1 MAEFKLGRLR
11 FVWQGAWTTGTAY
24 VKDDIIRNGGK
35 TFVCVVGHTASA
47 LFTTDLNAQPTKWNQ
62 VSDGSSWT
70 GNWTTSTQ
78 YNLNDLAKYGGIVYI
93 CNTSHISN
101 ASTSSNTSPDTTAG
115 LEADQLKW
123 TAYATSFNWL
133 GNWSNTYRYKANDVI
148 KYGAETYVC
157 NTGHTSTSATLALNI
172 SSASSSGGT
181 ATLTFASAQSA
192 LPYSVGTGITVSG
205 FTNAT
210 QFNGSFTI
218 TAVSTTTVS
227 YLLNGTYTD
236 TTGSVSGTSLQGLE
250 LDQSKWTVFSDG
262 LSWRTAWTISTHYKV
277 NDVVTYGGYVYVC
290 NTAHNSSSTAAL
302 GLENDQSKWDYLHK
316 GFNYLGAWSGSSI
329 RYRINDIVVYGGDTY
344 ICTTAHT
351 STTTFATNSWS
362 RFVEGLTYFNTWNSS
377 TTYGVGD
384 VVTYGGFAYIAGSVN
399 SNTTPSTD
407 AANPTTLNIQSATS
421 TASVVTLNFTTG
433 GTQFQSGQTITVS
446 GVTPS
451 SYNGQ
456 YVVIGT
462 PSATQVQYLINNGP
476 YSTGSGGTASVVN
489 WMLFTTGFK
498 LVGDWAT
505 GQSYQVGN
513 VVRNGGYTYLALLD
527 NTSSSG
533 NQPPNN
539 TYWSRLNSGIRWNAP
554 GLSYTALSPTNV
566 TVTNGSA
573 AGAVFSVATTGTVYS
588 VTKTSNG
595 SNYTTNDVIKILGT
609 QVGGISPFNDITI
622 TVGTVTSGSITTFTS
637 SGYATTWAT
646 GTLYVAGDIAV
657 YGPNSYICIL
667 AHTAGFT
674 STTGPATGT
683 NNRPDTDTTAIY
695 WNTIAAGAST
705 SILTTQGDIAYFGP
719 TGATRLGIGSPGQVL
734 KVSNSGIPSWGYFG
748 LVNNVYY
755 VSNTNGIDSPAPGY
769 GTTLDRPWKT
779 IAYAAKQVFNGTQNP
794 NAAYLLNQNKN
805 WAVAEMYNW
814 MINQKTTST
823 APFSTT
829 SVYDQYKTQRDA
841 GLIVDGFVYD
851 ITRGGNSQTVAAALA
866 FFQQG
871 STTTFYNTNVA
882 AQVAFYIA
890 ALTKLSSLLTT
901 NVLANTAPGTI
912 YQNTTGGSGTVTSL
926 AITGASGQNGEV
938 TYTFANQA
946 NSPFVIGE
954 NITVSGV
961 SPSGYN
967 GTYKVVQ
974 LSQTSV
980 TVSSVTTAT
989 YSSGGT
995 IAGVVISQTIDSNF
1009 PAETGASATVTAL
1022 MGIIT
1027 TALTNTSTATIP
1039 PSNTGVTST
1048 IFIKNG
1054 TYNEVLP
1061 ITVPENC
1068 ALVGDELRGVI
1079 VQPLATTGSTS
1090 NGSIVNTLLTVGN
1103 ITNILTSQS
1112 ITSTSV
1118 GTYGS
1123 TSTGGLVTVAST
1135 AGLNTGHV
1143 FNVTGSGGGGI
1154 TAGIYYVGQV
1164 VSATTLTLASTYANA
1179 LSGTY
1184 LSLTASS
1191 PSATTF
1197 SAHGQFI
1204 VGSFVSGTA
1213 IAAPVRITAQLTG
1226 ASGSSVTSQT
1236 FNGSSGSFNITLS
1249 SSNSAVLIGQF
1260 VSGDGAAISGIPAN
1274 TFVTAVN
1281 GATITLSNELTS
1293 TFTGNTTTAY
1303 FFTAGKTGTYTINS
1317 TIPSMLSLN
1326 VSSQTFTAGYVTGD
1340 MFYCRNGSGV
1350 RNMTLFGLTGS
1361 VGTPLTIASGN
1372 VTASAPGIYGTATGS
1387 TGGSITITSTL
1398 GLNTGNI
1405 FTVSGSGGGGLTAG
1419 TYYVGQVLTTTT
1431 LTLSS
1436 TYNNAVAGTYLAFS
1450 SATIT
1455 TTTYAASYGTSRPTA
1470 GAYASLD
1477 PGAGPA
1483 DSTAWIIRKSPY
1495 IQNVTTFGTG
1505 CVGLKIDGTL
1515 HQGGNHS
1522 IVCNDFTQVLSDG
1535 IGVWCTGPGSLTEC
1549 VSVFSYYNQ
1558 IGYLAE
1564 AGGRIR
1570 ATNGNSSYG
1579 SFGVA
1584 AEGYDGTEVPLTAQ
1598 VNNRYGSPVIANVVT
1613 DALNK
1618 IYRVEFTNAGNAA
1631 NSATFAFASSNGY
1644 GVTTV
1649 ANEFRD
1655 NAVFETRWL
1664 TGGLNYMTASNV
1676 GQGGTSTNIQIAA
1689 TDLNVSSAY
1698 LGLRLFITGGTGA
1711 GQYGFI
1717 ANYNN
1722 GTKTALMAKESF
1734 GQQTITA
1741 TTNAS
1746 ASNTA
1751 AIINPNTTGAG
1762 GGYMTATGTA
1772 TGSFATGMILTSAG
1786 TITAGT
1792 YITSVNTGTIGAAS
1806 LASTILST
1814 TGTIGSIT
1822 GTGPWTATITGMSST
1837 TGFIV
1842 GMPLTATS
1850 GAGTLYGGSPT
1861 SVVVASIVSS
1871 TSITYTV
1878 TGGTTPTSGAIT
1890 NISSTLLSA
1899 GTAST
1904 GITQYGFLSGGSVT
1918 SGTYTVGQVT
1928 ATGATAI
1935 ATATFT
1941 GSSASTILTLTS
1953 FSVGSIF
1960 AVQIG
1965 QFIAPI
1971 SGIPANTYVTGVNIN
1986 AGTITISNTT
1996 VGAVSGSTS
2005 VYTAGGLG
2013 TYGLNQAAT
2022 GTPTTSISY
2031 SVSASQTRASA
2042 AVAGTQNTLTVSTTV
2057 DIYNGMPIYFS
2068 ATTGTNLTAAT
2079 LYYAMAVVPNSTVFS
2094 VGTASNSTS
2103 AQVVATLT
2111 GQSSLL
2117 YAAGFDHALAGTP
2130 IVGTSGALAA
2140 TLDTTS
2146 TYIIEPRCI
2155 LTSPAFTPTTGT
2167 QNSAA
2172 WIDCAYGDINATYSN
2187 VSATGGSG
2195 ASASFTVARTGTV
2208 YVVTIGVGGTNYVI
2222 GDTLTVA
2229 GTSLGGTSTNNI
2241 TISVTN
2247 VSGTTGAVTNFT
2259 FTGQGQGGNYVA
2271 VATGVTTSQYS
2282 TNGTSWTSGGALPS
2296 AANWT
2301 SIAAGA
2307 ISGTTTWVAVANG
2320 SNTSAVSTNGGV
2332 TWSAGGS
2339 LGTTSNWSN
2348 VAYGNGYFAA
2358 VQYGGTSI
2366 VYSNNPAISWSSS
2379 SGGLPTTSNWTSVA
2393 YGNGVWVAIA
2403 SGTTAS
2409 ALSSSANAS
2418 VWTASN
2424 GLPSAA
2430 NWTSVTFGKGKFVAV
2445 ASGSTTTA
2453 YSFDGNTWYASTF
2466 GLPSI
2471 QRWSKVRYGQGLFF
2485 VTTSDT
2491 TTTAA
2496 TSEDGLLWTSQTLNT
2511 STGGN
2516 NVLAFGNTN
2525 STPLW
2530 VTLPY
2535 NSSAFNSI
2543 VAGCTAQARAAVAST
2558 TITSFRMWEP
2568 GSSYASTPTMTII
2581 DPNQTNTATW
2591 SVRTGAGALANPT
2604 YTSRGSAYA
2613 TASASVTT
2621 NGYTDIYQPS
2631 TIINV
2636 SGLTTQ
2642 PTAGSNVLFANNS
2655 TVYKLVQVNNFV
2667 GTGGGQS
2674 PYIASFQ
2681 INPSL
2686 TTSNA
2691 PVNGAAITI
2700 RLKYSQVRLTG
2711 HDFLSIG
2718 TGNFSNTNYPGVP
2731 YIAANSNYQTVSNNG
2746 GRVFFTSTDQDGNF
2760 NVGNLFSVQQATGV
2774 TTLNASAFNVA
2785 GLNSLTIGS
2794 VSLGTNSATVTSFST
2809 DPYFTAN
2816 SDNILPTQKAIKTYI
2831 TSQIGGGGSTLVVNT
2846 LTAGIIYVSGNTIS
2860 TTSGGQ
2866 IKVANKMYFVGGID
2880 GYPLAWNFLLN

>member
-70 GNWTTSTQ
+70 GNWATSTQ

-93 CNTSHISN
+93 CNTPHISN
-101 ASTSSNTSPDTTAG
+101 ASASSGASPDTTAG

-157 NTGHTSTSATLALNI
+157 NTGHTSASATLVLSI

-181 ATLTFASAQSA
+181 ATLTFANTQAA

-218 TAVSTTTVS
+218 TAVSNNTVS

-290 NTAHNSSSTAAL
+290 NTAHNSSSTTAL

-316 GFNYLGAWSGSSI
+316 GFNYLGAWSGTST

-362 RFVEGLTYFNTWNSS
+362 RFVEGLTYFNTWNNS

-399 SNTTPSTD
+399 SNITPSTD
-407 AANPTTLNIQSATS
+407 AASPTTLNIQSATS

-456 YVVIGT
+456 YVVTGT
-462 PSATQVQYLINNGP
+462 PSATQVQYLISNGP

-498 LVGDWAT
+498 LIGDWAT

-513 VVRNGGYTYLALLD
+513 VVRNGGYTYVALLD
-527 NTSSSG
+527 NTSSSD

-554 GLSYTALSPTNV
+554 GLSYTTLSPTNV

-595 SNYTTNDVIKILGT
+595 SNYTAGDVIKILGT
-609 QVGGISPFNDITI
+609 QVGGISPFNDVTI
-622 TVGTVTSGSITTFTS
+622 TVGTVTSGAITTFTF

-646 GTLYVAGDIAV
+646 GTSYVVGDIAV

-667 AHTAGFT
+667 AHTSGFT

-719 TGATRLGIGSPGQVL
+719 TGATRLGIGAPGQVL

-823 APFSTT
+823 SPFSTT

-871 STTTFYNTNVA
+871 STNTFYNTNVA

-954 NITVSGV
+954 TITVSGV

-967 GTYKVVQ
+967 GSFKVVQ

-995 IAGVVISQTIDSNF
+995 IAGAVISQTIDSNF

-1079 VQPLATTGSTS
+1079 VQPWATTGSTS

-1103 ITNILTSQS
+1103 ITNILTSQN
-1112 ITSTSV
+1112 ITSTAV

-1143 FNVTGSGGGGI
+1143 FKVSGSGGGGI

-1164 VSATTLTLASTYANA
+1164 VSATTLTLASTYTNA
-1179 LSGTY
+1179 LAGTY
-1184 LSLTASS
+1184 LALTASS

-1197 SAHGQFI
+1197 NAYGQFI

-1213 IAAPVRITAQLTG
+1213 IAAPIRITAQLTG

-1249 SSNSAVLIGQF
+1249 SSNSAVVVGQF
-1260 VSGDGAAISGIPAN
+1260 VSGNGAAISGIPAN

-1281 GATITLSNELTS
+1281 GTTITLSNELTS
-1293 TFTGNTTTAY
+1293 AFTGNTTTAY
-1303 FFTAGKTGTYTINS
+1303 FFTAGGTGTYTINS

-1372 VTASAPGIYGTATGS
+1372 VTASAPGTYGTATGS
-1387 TGGSITITSTL
+1387 TGGFITITSTL
-1398 GLNTGNI
+1398 GLSAGNI
-1405 FTVSGSGGGGLTAG
+1405 FTVSGSGGGGLSAG

-1431 LTLSS
+1431 LTLAS

-1477 PGAGPA
+1477 PGSGPA

-1584 AEGYDGTEVPLTAQ
+1584 AEGYDSTEVPLTAQ
-1598 VNNRYGSPVIANVVT
+1598 VNNRYGSPIIANVVT

-1631 NSATFAFASSNGY
+1631 NSATFAFASSSGY

-1655 NAVFETRWL
+1655 NAVFETRCS

-1676 GQGGTSTNIQIAA
+1676 GQSGTSTNIQIAA

-1717 ANYNN
+1717 TNYNN

-1751 AIINPNTTGAG
+1751 AIINPNTTGVG
-1762 GGYMTATGTA
+1762 GAYMTATGTA

-1792 YITSVNTGTIGAAS
+1792 YITSVNTGTISSAS
-1806 LASTILST
+1806 IAT
-1814 TGTIGSIT
+1814 TT
-1822 GTGPWTATITGMSST
+1822 
-1837 TGFIV
+1837 
-1842 GMPLTATS
+1842 LTA
-1850 GAGTLYGGSPT
+1850 GAG
-1861 SVVVASIVSS
+1861 SS
-1871 TSITYTV
+1871 
-1878 TGGTTPTSGAIT
+1878 GLTPYA
-1890 NISSTLLSA
+1890 L
-1899 GTAST
+1899 
-1904 GITQYGFLSGGSVT
+1904 LSGGSVT
-1918 SGTYTVGQVT
+1918 AATYITAQLTAGGTAV
-1928 ATGATAI
+1928 

-1941 GSSASTILTLTS
+1941 QASTGASTITLTS
-1953 FSVGSIF
+1953 FTIGSIF
-1960 AVQIG
+1960 AIQIG
-1965 QFIAPI
+1965 QFVAPI
-1971 SGIPANTYVTGVNIN
+1971 SGIPVNTYVTAVNIN
-1986 AGTITISNTT
+1986 TGVITISNVTT
-1996 VGAVSGSTS
+1996 GAVSGSTS
-2005 VYTAGGLG
+2005 TYTAGGQG
-2013 TYGLNQAAT
+2013 TYTLNQSAT
-2022 GTPTTSISY
+2022 GTPTSSVSY

-2042 AVAGTQNTLTVSTTV
+2042 AVTGTQNTLTVSTTV

-2079 LYYAMAVVPNSTVFS
+2079 LYYAMAVVPNSTIFS

-2130 IVGTSGALAA
+2130 IVGTPGALAA

-2195 ASASFTVARTGTV
+2195 TSASFTVVRTGTV
-2208 YVVTIGVGGTNYVI
+2208 YVVTLGVGGTNYVI

-2241 TISVTN
+2241 TVSVTN

-2271 VATGVTTSQYS
+2271 VATGATTSQYS

-2453 YSFDGNTWYASTF
+2453 YSFDGNTWYSSTF
-2466 GLPSI
+2466 GLPAI
-2471 QRWSKVRYGQGLFF
+2471 QSWTKVRYGQGLFF
-2485 VTTSDT
+2485 ATTSDT

-2535 NSSAFNSI
+2535 NSSAFNSV

-2568 GSSYASTPTMTII
+2568 GSGYASTPTMTII

-2591 SVRTGAGALANPT
+2591 TVRTGAGVLANPT
-2604 YTSRGSAYA
+2604 YTNRGSAYA
-2613 TASASVTT
+2613 TASASVST

-2655 TVYKLVQVNNFV
+2655 TVYKLVQINNFV

-2674 PYIASFQ
+2674 PYTASFQ

-2816 SDNILPTQKAIKTYI
+2816 SDNILPTQKAIRTYI

-2860 TTSGGQ
+2860 TTTGGQ